1 MAWSGTY
8 NKLQMAEGDFGIGVP
23 FTIHDVTIGEN
34 DSLKFTFKETVNGET
49 ILIKDYSDVSENTVS
64 LSFTEE
70 ETALFSPGNYVFS
83 LDWYQSGNFMCNLIE
98 VGKLKVGDKA

>member
-1 MAWSGTY
+1 MAWSGTF

-49 ILIKDYSDVSENTVS
+49 ILIT
-64 LSFTEE
+64 
-70 ETALFSPGNYVFS
+70 TATFPRTPFPCRLPRKKPHCFLPATMFLPWIG
-83 LDWYQSGNFMCNLIE
+83 I
-98 VGKLKVGDKA
+98 KAVTSCVI